1 MEIRVVKN
9 EDGVVTYEEVVI
21 KTVKAADVDEWTA
34 RIEANAEQIKAL
46 EAENE
51 QLAATVEA
59 AKAIL
64 DLAQA
69 EAETAE

>member
-9 EDGVVTYEEVVI
+9 ENGVVTYEEVVI

-51 QLAATVEA
+51 QLATSVEA

>member
-51 QLAATVEA
+51 QLAASVEA

-64 DLAQA
+64 ELAQA
-69 EAETAE
+69 EAETAD

>member
-46 EAENE
+46 EAEND
-51 QLAATVEA
+51 QLAASVEA

>member
-34 RIEANAEQIKAL
+34 RIEANAGQIKAL

-51 QLAATVEA
+51 QLAASVEA

>member
-9 EDGVVTYEEVVI
+9 ENGVVTYEEVVI

-34 RIEANAEQIKAL
+34 KIEANAEQIKAL
-46 EAENE
+46 EAEND
-51 QLAATVEA
+51 QLAASVEA

-69 EAETAE
+69 EAEAAE

>member
-51 QLAATVEA
+51 QLAASVEA

-64 DLAQA
+64 ELAQA

>member
-9 EDGVVTYEEVVI
+9 ENGVVTYEEVVI

-34 RIEANAEQIKAL
+34 KIEANAEQIKAL